1 MFTFNLNSKTSE
13 DREVKVMDETKRKAI
28 ETPETNNSMPKAKAT
43 KLAPSSSF
51 LPQNTVHPLMG
62 RLNNCSFPRPILLG
76 KLDSCTV
83 SDATQFARY
92 LYTFNQNYLK
102 TSKLSFMINVR

>member
-1 MFTFNLNSKTSE
+1 MFTFNVNSKTSE

-51 LPQNTVHPLMG
+51 LPQN
-62 RLNNCSFPRPILLG
+62 NCSFPRPSLLG